1 MSRTSGPK
9 VDCTCHLDATAKA
22 ELDVIVAVYR
32 FVLFGR
38 NSSKKAAETDGS
50 DDAEDLN
57 NDRTGTKV
65 VPE

>member
-1 MSRTSGPK
+1 
-9 VDCTCHLDATAKA
+9 
-22 ELDVIVAVYR
+22 VIVAVYR

-38 NSSKKAAETDGS
+38 NASEKAAETDGS